1 MSVKNSNRQD
11 QHGGQETRCRAVRM
25 YWARPPRVPTTML
38 RPRVTHRKKQT
49 QGSVGNGGALR
60 RSCRRAQSDGPSRN
74 GRGGSAEEEG
84 GRDSR
89 DADTSESVDVH
100 LPPRAKARCNY
111 IVSPCERQQGT
122 TLNLRICNSRPW
134 EEADRDLRSSQN
146 LSRRS
151 LTLPRPVILT
161 YFHTDNSLPGFINGT
176 IYHMCASTL

>member
-1 MSVKNSNRQD
+1 MSAINSNRQD

-49 QGSVGNGGALR
+49 QETVGLWGEAAAGHG
-60 RSCRRAQSDGPSRN
+60 QTVP
-74 GRGGSAEEEG
+74 RGMAEEAPRRRREG
-84 GRDSR
+84 ETLNSR

-134 EEADRDLRSSQN
+134 EEADRDLRSSQT

-161 YFHTDNSLPGFINGT
+161 YFHTCNSLPGFINGT